1 MNRMEEI
8 MVKILLARV
17 FIRTRDDT
25 KRNLILFSLG
35 SLVF

>member
-1 MNRMEEI
+1 MNGMEEI
-8 MVKILLARV
+8 IVKILLARV
-17 FIRTRDDT
+17 FIRMRDGT